1 MRIVIHNF
9 GPIKEADIETKR
21 YTVFIGQTST
31 GKSVAAKLI
40 SIANAPDFLML
51 ANADYDGFIK
61 LLTKYNIDFIFNDN
75 TEITIIREQASWII
89 RKNSFKMQGQLDIFW
104 SKMNGDDDFDIKA
117 QRTAE
122 SFLNKEDLKDF
133 SESQLKMLYLLTTRM
148 VIKNMSPVYIPAERI
163 LISLFTNNIFS
174 LLQIDSSIPESI
186 KGFGSLYEDAKSK
199 TKQFDIDFMNIRV
212 KFSKEKDTIHLEGDD
227 VDIDFS
233 QASSG
238 MQSII
243 PMWSVFCNV
252 LNDDERTIVVE
263 EPELNLFP
271 TLQVALI
278 CNMAER
284 INASKANLVLTSHSP
299 YILSVFDNLIYAKD
313 VFYRADDE
321 RKEKVAALVNPE
333 AMISYD
339 DIAAYSFDDQGIVT
353 FINDP
358 ETHSTGAYAL
368 DAASNETANVFNELL
383 AIDNEL

>member
-51 ANADYDGFIK
+51 TNADYDGFIK

-89 RKNSFKMQGQLDIFW
+89 RKNSFKMQGQLDNFW

-122 SFLNKEDLKDF
+122 SFLNKEDLNDV

-186 KGFGSLYEDAKSK
+186 KRFGSLYEDAKSSW
-199 TKQFDIDFMNIRV
+199 TILSQIDLRM
-212 KFSKEKDTIHLEGDD
+212 
-227 VDIDFS
+227 
-233 QASSG
+233 
-238 MQSII
+238 MQS
-243 PMWSVFCNV
+243 
-252 LNDDERTIVVE
+252 L
-263 EPELNLFP
+263 
-271 TLQVALI
+271 
-278 CNMAER
+278 
-284 INASKANLVLTSHSP
+284 
-299 YILSVFDNLIYAKD
+299 LSC
-313 VFYRADDE
+313 
-321 RKEKVAALVNPE
+321 
-333 AMISYD
+333 S
-339 DIAAYSFDDQGIVT
+339 
-353 FINDP
+353 
-358 ETHSTGAYAL
+358 
-368 DAASNETANVFNELL
+368 
-383 AIDNEL
+383 